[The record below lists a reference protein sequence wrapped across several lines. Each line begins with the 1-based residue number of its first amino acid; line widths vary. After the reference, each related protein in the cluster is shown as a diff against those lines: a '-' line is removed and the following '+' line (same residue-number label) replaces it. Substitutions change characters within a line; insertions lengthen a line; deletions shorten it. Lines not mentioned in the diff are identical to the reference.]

1 MGPNTQ
7 DNIDAKILRERIVTD
22 LSFDDAINAANTLA
36 VVLAFIL
43 FNSIEKHPLLPG
55 WLILALSCSLTQW
68 LGNRHFTAKLDT
80 PKGLSRSIDFSKFIS
95 VLYAVVWASLYYIC
109 FDPSSNWSYLLLGIT
124 CSIVAGS
131 VVSTSV
137 YMPFYYYATI
147 PLVSAVILIQ
157 LRSDETVYLLA
168 SGLVIV
174 FYIMSTILAEKM
186 SQQLGE
192 SLRLRFEKDDL
203 LKQLEEKKSLA
214 ERTNINKSKFLATAI
229 HDLRQPLHALGFFI
243 DTIKSDP
250 INNHHLFH
258 NVDASIVNLDHLFD
272 ALLNIS
278 KLEAGVISV
287 HKRDILSQRFLQGIA
302 DEFRPECKEKQLIL
316 KLDNQVEALFTD
328 PDLLKRIIGN
338 LLSNAVRYTSQ
349 GSVCLEL
356 KRHKTLPEVALLSIA
371 DTGIG
376 IPHSEADA
384 IFTEFYQ
391 LNNPIQAKRQGL
403 GLGLAIVKQLNQLL
417 GYEIKLWSQPG
428 VGSRFGIKIPIGQAH
443 AAMRDEPQASVS
455 HLKLQGRDILVLD
468 DDPDILDAMN
478 AWLSNWG
485 CKPQCFP
492 TTEQALN
499 HIKHSHWQ
507 PELIISDYQLGPGQN
522 GIEAIDKIR
531 QLCRSDI
538 PAIIISGNTA
548 ADFWQQIS
556 QQGYPLLQKPL
567 KPAELRLRIM
577 HSLDMNSGE
586 TPQN

>member
-1 MGPNTQ
+1 MPATFAHSLN
-7 DNIDAKILRERIVTD
+7 AKILRERIITD
-22 LSFDDAINAANTLA
+22 RSFDNSINAANTLA
-36 VVLAFIL
+36 IILSFIL
-43 FNSIEKHPLLPG
+43 FNSIDENPLLLG
-55 WLILALSCSLTQW
+55 WLILALSCSAIQW
-68 LGNRHFTAKLDT
+68 LGNRHTTLELDQ
-80 PKGLSRSIDFSKFIS
+80 PNGLTRSIAFSKFVS
-95 VLYAVVWASLYYIC
+95 VLYAIVWAGLFYLC
-109 FDPSSNWSYLLLGIT
+109 FDPSSNWSYLLLGIA

-131 VVSTSV
+131 VISTSV

-147 PLVSAVILIQ
+147 PLVSAVTVIQ
-157 LRSDETVYLLA
+157 LLSGAVDYFVA

-174 FYIMSTILAEKM
+174 FFIMSTILAEKM

-250 INNHHLFH
+250 INNHHLFR

-302 DEFRPECKEKQLIL
+302 DEFRPECAEKQLTL
-316 KLDNQVEALFTD
+316 KLDNEVEALFTD

-356 KRHKTLPEVALLSIA
+356 KRHKTQPEVALLAIA
-371 DTGIG
+371 DTGLG
-376 IPHSEADA
+376 IPEGEAEA

-391 LNNPIQAKRQGL
+391 LNNPAQAKRQGL

-428 VGSRFGIKIPIGQAH
+428 LGSRFGIKIPMGQAD

-485 CKPQCFP
+485 CKPQCFA
-492 TTEQALN
+492 TIEQTLN
-499 HIKHSHWQ
+499 FIKNNHWR
-507 PELIISDYQLGPGQN
+507 PELIISDFQLGPGQN
-522 GIEAIDKIR
+522 GVEAIDKIR
-531 QLCRSDI
+531 GLCQTNI

-577 HSLDMNSGE
+577 HSLEM
-586 TPQN
+586 